1 MKITDI
7 KPMNVE
13 ATKQICSWR
22 YEPPYDV
29 YDYLSYEAA
38 LNEQA
43 VITKTENADNYLCFW
58 NDVTLV
64 AYTSI
69 IPKGENLY
77 IGIGVAPQF
86 CGQGMGETLLNQTII
101 ECKRR
106 YPDKE
111 IWVQVRSWNER
122 ALKCYLKCGFV
133 EKYRDTIIDR
143 FNKTTEFIFMKYES
157 AVSFSY
163 LNKSDFQTVAR
174 QIFDILADNMTMIA
188 PTGNSREED
197 FVLWYDAV
205 SDVLQREER
214 QIFLIKDN
222 ETIVGF
228 FQHYT
233 NADTFMMEE
242 IQFKPEYHGKG
253 VFRELY
259 GFLIS
264 HIKEDIKFV
273 EAYANISNSKST
285 GILERLGLANI
296 GLNKNGRSYHFKG
309 NYSDLLEWFYSG
321 SAYEQTSQKS

>member
-13 ATKQICSWR
+13 AAKQICSWR
-22 YEPPYDV
+22 YEPPYNV

-43 VITKTENADNYLCFW
+43 AITKTENADNYLCFW

-86 CGQGMGETLLNQTII
+86 CSQGMGETFLNQTIL

-106 YPDKE
+106 CSCKE

-122 ALKCYLKCGFV
+122 AIKCYIKCGFV
-133 EKYRDTIIDR
+133 EKYRDTITDR
-143 FNKTTEFIFMKYES
+143 FNKTIEFIFMKFENTI
-157 AVSFSY
+157 SFSY
-163 LNKSDFQTVAR
+163 LDKSDFQTVAR

-197 FVLWYDAV
+197 FILWSDAV
-205 SDVLQREER
+205 SDGLQRPKR
-214 QIFLIKDN
+214 QIIIIKDN

-228 FQHYT
+228 FQYYT

-242 IQFKPEYHGKG
+242 IQFRPEYQGKG
-253 VFRELY
+253 VFRKLY
-259 GFLIS
+259 GFILKNIRNDL
-264 HIKEDIKFV
+264 EFV
-273 EAYANISNSKST
+273 EAYANVNNQKSI
-285 GILERLGLANI
+285 GILEKFGLLNI
-296 GLNKNGRSYHFKG
+296 GLNKNGCSYHFKG
-309 NYSDLLEWFYSG
+309 RFVDLIKW
-321 SAYEQTSQKS
+321 YESQ

>member
-7 KPMNVE
+7 KPMTGE
-13 ATKQICSWR
+13 AAKQICSWR
-22 YEPPYDV
+22 YAPPYNV
-29 YDYLSYEAA
+29 YDYLSYETA

-43 VITKTENADNYLCFW
+43 AITKTENADNYLCFW

-106 YPDKE
+106 HPDKE

-122 ALKCYLKCGFV
+122 AIKCYLKCSFV
-133 EKYRDTIIDR
+133 EKYRDTITDR
-143 FNKTTEFIFMKYES
+143 FNKTTEFIFMKFEN
-157 AVSFSY
+157 AISFSY

-174 QIFDILADNMTMIA
+174 QIFDILADNMTVIE

-197 FVLWYDAV
+197 FVLWSDGV
-205 SDVLQREER
+205 SDGLQREER
-214 QIFLIKDN
+214 QIILIKDN

-228 FQHYT
+228 FQYYT

-242 IQFKPEYHGKG
+242 IQFRPEYQGKG
-253 VFRELY
+253 VFRKLY
-259 GFLIS
+259 GFILKNIRNDLE
-264 HIKEDIKFV
+264 HI
-273 EAYANISNSKST
+273 EANANVNNKKSI
-285 GILERLGLANI
+285 GILEKFGLLNA

-309 NYSDLLEWFYSG
+309 RFVDLIKW
-321 SAYEQTSQKS
+321 YESQ

>member
-7 KPMNVE
+7 KPMTGE
-13 ATKQICSWR
+13 AAKQICSWR

-43 VITKTENADNYLCFW
+43 AITKTENADNYLCFW
-58 NDVTLV
+58 NDMTLV

-69 IPKGENLY
+69 ISKDEKLY

-86 CGQGMGETLLNQTII
+86 CGQGLGEIFLNQTII

-106 YPDKE
+106 CPDKE

-122 ALKCYLKCGFV
+122 AINCYLQSGFV
-133 EKYRDTIIDR
+133 EKYRDTITDR
-143 FNKTTEFIFMKYES
+143 FNKTADFIFMKCES
-157 AVSFSY
+157 AISFSY

-174 QIFDILADNMTMIA
+174 QIFDILSDNMTVIA

-197 FVLWYDAV
+197 FSLWSDAV
-205 SDVLQREER
+205 SDGLQREER
-214 QIFLIKDN
+214 QIILIKDS

-228 FQHYT
+228 FQYYT

-242 IQFKPEYHGKG
+242 IQFRPEYQGKG
-253 VFRELY
+253 VFRKLY
-259 GFLIS
+259 GFILKNIRNDLEC
-264 HIKEDIKFV
+264 I
-273 EAYANISNSKST
+273 EAYANVNNQKSI
-285 GILERLGLANI
+285 GILEKFGLLNA
-296 GLNKNGRSYHFKG
+296 GLNKNGHSYHFKG
-309 NYSDLLEWFYSG
+309 RFVDLIKW
-321 SAYEQTSQKS
+321 YESQ

>member
-13 ATKQICSWR
+13 AAKQICSWR
-22 YEPPYDV
+22 YEAPYDV

-43 VITKTENADNYLCFW
+43 AITKIEN
-58 NDVTLV
+58 V

-69 IPKGENLY
+69 ISKNDKIY
-77 IGIGVAPQF
+77 IGIGIAPRF
-86 CGQGMGETLLNQTII
+86 CGQALGKIYLNQTII

-106 YPDKE
+106 CPNKE

-122 ALKCYLKCGFV
+122 AIKCYLKCGFV

-143 FNKTTEFIFMKYES
+143 FNKTAEFIFMQYES

-174 QIFDILADNMTMIA
+174 QIFDILADNMTVIA

-197 FVLWYDAV
+197 FSLWSDAV
-205 SDVLQREER
+205 SDGLRRAER
-214 QIFLIKDN
+214 QIILIKDDDN
-222 ETIVGF
+222 LIGF
-228 FQHYT
+228 FQYYT

-242 IQFKPEYHGKG
+242 IQFKSEYQGKG
-253 VFRELY
+253 VFRAL
-259 GFLIS
+259 
-264 HIKEDIKFV
+264 
-273 EAYANISNSKST
+273 
-285 GILERLGLANI
+285 R
-296 GLNKNGRSYHFKG
+296 
-309 NYSDLLEWFYSG
+309 
-321 SAYEQTSQKS
+321 

>member
-13 ATKQICSWR
+13 AVKQICRWR

-43 VITKTENADNYLCFW
+43 AITKTENADNYLCFW

-174 QIFDILADNMTMIA
+174 QIFDILADNMTVIA
-188 PTGNSREED
+188 PTGNSREDD
-197 FVLWYDAV
+197 FALWFDAV
-205 SDVLQREER
+205 SDGLQREER
-214 QIFLIKDN
+214 QIILIKNN

-228 FQHYT
+228 FQYYT

-242 IQFKPEYHGKG
+242 IQFRPEYQGKG
-253 VFRELY
+253 VFRKLY
-259 GFLIS
+259 GFILKNIRNDLEY
-264 HIKEDIKFV
+264 I
-273 EAYANISNSKST
+273 EAYANVSNQKSIS
-285 GILERLGLANI
+285 ILEKFGLLNI
-296 GLNKNGRSYHFKG
+296 GLNKNGHSYHFKG
-309 NYSDLLEWFYSG
+309 DFADLIKW
-321 SAYEQTSQKS
+321 YESK